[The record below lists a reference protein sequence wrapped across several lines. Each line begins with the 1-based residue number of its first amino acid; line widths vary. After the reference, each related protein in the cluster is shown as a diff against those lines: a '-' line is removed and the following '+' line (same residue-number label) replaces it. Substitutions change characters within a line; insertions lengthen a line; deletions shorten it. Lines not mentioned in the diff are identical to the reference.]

1 MRPTRLDDAEV
12 QRELADLR
20 HWSLR
25 SGKLHREIRFAGFV
39 EAFGFMSSMALV
51 SEALNHHPEW
61 SNVYQ
66 RVVIE
71 LNTHDAGGI
80 TTLDFEW
87 ARRAERLIER
97 ASVDPAR

>member
-1 MRPTRLDDAEV
+1 MRPAKLEEADVR
-12 QRELADLR
+12 RELADLP

-25 SGKLHREIRFAGFV
+25 SGKLLREVRFGDFV

-61 SNVYQ
+61 TNVYQ

-71 LNTHDAGGI
+71 LSTHDAGGI
-80 TTLDFEW
+80 TKLDLDW

-97 ASVDPAR
+97 AAVDRIG